1 MASNPSR
8 ELLPVMIDIQGVRKT
23 FPSAHGEIVAL
34 DKIDLTI
41 RQGDIYGVIG
51 MSGAGKSTLIRCV
64 NRLESPTEGRI
75 LIGGEDILSAKEKD
89 LLRLRRQVGMIFQQF
104 NLLMQSTVEKNIMFP
119 MEISGVAKDQ
129 ARKRA
134 KELLEIVG
142 LSEKANAYP
151 AQLSGG
157 QKQRVAIARTL
168 ATNPTVLLCDEA
180 TSALDPMT
188 TKSILELLQKLN
200 REMGITIVVIT
211 HEMQVIRQICTQVAI
226 IDGGRIAEKGDVAE
240 IFTNPRTPAARRLF
254 GIPEGGRG
262 KGGQCVRIVFDS
274 GSYVEPI
281 VSEMVLELGEPV
293 SILQADIRHIRGRS
307 IGQMIVRLPQSEDGA
322 QRAIR
327 YLRDRNLT
335 VEEVEES
342 DVG

>member
-1 MASNPSR
+1 MASTPSR
-8 ELLPVMIDIQGVRKT
+8 EQLPVMIDIQGVRKT
-23 FPSAHGEIVAL
+23 FSGAQGEVVAL
-34 DKIDLTI
+34 DRIDLTI

-75 LIGGEDILSAKEKD
+75 LIGGEDILTASQKD

-119 MEISGVAKDQ
+119 MEISGMPKDQ
-129 ARKRA
+129 ARRRA
-134 KELLEIVG
+134 RELLEIVG
-142 LSEKANAYP
+142 LSQKADAYP

-168 ATNPTVLLCDEA
+168 ATNPSVLLCDEA

-262 KGGQCVRIVFDS
+262 KGGQCVRVVFDG

-281 VSEMVLELGEPV
+281 ISEMVLELGAPV
-293 SILQADIRHIRGRS
+293 SILQADIRQIQGRS
-307 IGQMIVRLPQSEDGA
+307 IGQMIVRLPQSEDSA

-342 DVG
+342 NVG

>member
-1 MASNPSR
+1 MASNLSR
-8 ELLPVMIDIQGVRKT
+8 EQLPVMIDIQGVRKT
-23 FPSAHGEIVAL
+23 FPSTHGEIVAL
-34 DKIDLTI
+34 DRIDLTI

-75 LIGGEDILSAKEKD
+75 LIGGEDILAASEKD

-119 MEISGVAKDQ
+119 MEISGVPKDQ

-134 KELLEIVG
+134 RELLEIVG

-168 ATNPTVLLCDEA
+168 ATNPGVLLCDEA

-188 TKSILELLQKLN
+188 TQSILELLQKLN

-211 HEMQVIRQICTQVAI
+211 HEMQVIRQI
-226 IDGGRIAEKGDVAE
+226 
-240 IFTNPRTPAARRLF
+240 
-254 GIPEGGRG
+254 
-262 KGGQCVRIVFDS
+262 
-274 GSYVEPI
+274 
-281 VSEMVLELGEPV
+281 
-293 SILQADIRHIRGRS
+293 
-307 IGQMIVRLPQSEDGA
+307 
-322 QRAIR
+322 
-327 YLRDRNLT
+327 
-335 VEEVEES
+335 
-342 DVG
+342 